1 MKFVIVFL
9 TISSLLLGAVKLFA
23 YSSGPPNGYHGQ
35 SINCTSC
42 HSGSAINTMSM
53 VSISGLPEKYQ
64 PNTSYPLTLSLSG
77 SNSRGFGFQLAVRS
91 GNSNVGT
98 LSTSQ
103 SGIRVDSGY
112 LEHTTRLNSTVSFD
126 WVSPSSSSGDVNFWV
141 SSLATGGS
149 SGTSG
154 DQTYIYNKSLSEN
167 ISTYSLSLTTGT
179 GGSVSGAGIFN
190 QGSTP
195 SIVATPNT
203 GYDFT
208 GWTGDGTSNSGSS
221 TTTVSMTQ
229 DRSLTANFSLKSY
242 NLSLS
247 AGTGGSVSGNGSFT
261 YNSTPS
267 IVATPDTGY
276 DFTGWTGDGTSSSG
290 SSTTTVSM
298 TQDRSLT
305 ANFSLK
311 SYTLSLSA
319 GTGGSVSGAGSFIH
333 GQQAIVQAT
342 AQSGFTFDSWAESG
356 VPFDTNPSTMVLM
369 DGDKNLTANF
379 ISQPPDTYSLIL
391 SSSPESAGT
400 TKGAGSYDLNS
411 SVSITATPNTGYQFS
426 SWVGTG
432 DTNNDANSTTV
443 IINQDLNLTAKFSLK
458 SYSLSVIAGTGGSV
472 KGTGYFDYG
481 TTQSIV
487 ATPALGYVFTS
498 WLENGVVL
506 SDLNSTTI
514 LVDRDR
520 NVTAQFSPREFALNL
535 VSSGGGSVSGSGNF
549 IFGTVVSFI
558 ALPEDGYTFS
568 HWTFNDHFFSNSSKD
583 SIQVSS
589 NITLTAKFEMSLD
602 PALSN
607 AQSLGNNTYSSWLGD
622 FIPFVNGWYYHLNL
636 GWIFPQGE
644 TSESLWF
651 WIPDIGWFWTN
662 QSIYG
667 NSFLWSEADNDWVFI
682 QEGKTVGDTLFYSY
696 KESVWNYLDLSGI
709 Y

>member
-1 MKFVIVFL
+1 MIVFL
-9 TISSLLLGAVKLFA
+9 CTISSILLGAVQLYA

-53 VSISGLPEKYQ
+53 VSISGLPENYQ
-64 PNTSYPLTLSLSG
+64 PSTSYPLTLSLSG

-112 LEHTTRLNSTVSFD
+112 LEHTTRLSSTVSFD

-154 DQTYIYNKSLSEN
+154 DQTYIFNKSLSEN
-167 ISTYSLSLTTGT
+167 ISTYSLSLTAGT

-208 GWTGDGTSNSGSS
+208 GWTGDGTSN
-221 TTTVSMTQ
+221 
-229 DRSLTANFSLKSY
+229 
-242 NLSLS
+242 
-247 AGTGGSVSGNGSFT
+247 
-261 YNSTPS
+261 
-267 IVATPDTGY
+267 
-276 DFTGWTGDGTSSSG
+276 SG

-391 SSSPESAGT
+391 SSIPESAGT

-443 IINQDLNLTAKFSLK
+443 IINQDLNVTAKFSLK

-558 ALPEDGYTFS
+558 ALPENGYTFS

-682 QEGKTVGDTLFYSY
+682 QEGKTVGDTLLYSY

>member
-1 MKFVIVFL
+1 MKAMIVFL
-9 TISSLLLGAVKLFA
+9 CTISSILLGAVQLYA

-53 VSISGLPEKYQ
+53 VSISGLPENYQ

-112 LEHTTRLNSTVSFD
+112 LEHTTRLSSTVSFD

-154 DQTYIYNKSLSEN
+154 DQTYIFNKSLSEN

-208 GWTGDGTSNSGSS
+208 GWTGDGTSN
-221 TTTVSMTQ
+221 
-229 DRSLTANFSLKSY
+229 
-242 NLSLS
+242 
-247 AGTGGSVSGNGSFT
+247 
-261 YNSTPS
+261 
-267 IVATPDTGY
+267 
-276 DFTGWTGDGTSSSG
+276 SG

-379 ISQPPDTYSLIL
+379 ISQPPDTFSLIL